1 MEFQRTR
8 LAARETAG
16 PATRAFQSGRE
27 LFPFERLEKIFVAAR
42 FDNVEAVDVITAPGH
57 DDDPGQVEL
66 FADRAAN
73 LEAADFWQEQI
84 AHDRVWPFREGQLDS
99 GLALERLKHIPA
111 MFGEE

>member
-42 FDNVEAVDVITAPGH
+42 FDNVEAVDVVAPPGH
-57 DDDPGQVEL
+57 HDDAGQVEL
-66 FADRAAN
+66 LADRAAN
-73 LEAADFWQEQI
+73 LEAAHLWQEQI
-84 AHDRVWPFREGQLDS
+84 AHDRVRPFGEGQFDPS
-99 GLALERLKHIPA
+99 FALERLDD
-111 MFGEE
+111 